1 MYFLGKLPFLLPICE
16 FFVPLPVFL
25 PRSALIQQIFIS
37 WVTDGPILSCS
48 RTDSADTGTFKHRN
62 LSHDNTRR
70 ATSSTSSVGRQK
82 QKWERC
88 WTESPVSST
97 EMFTCPAAAR
107 QRAGLHVCSRTAGK
121 MKQAGRRKRKRRVK
135 RMRSCWFTHRS
146 LGWQSE
152 VQPQPPQDT
161 NFLCSPRIMIAV
173 SGVRLYRYRGGSIG
187 FITSTH
193 SQL

>member
-1 MYFLGKLPFLLPICE
+1 MVL
-16 FFVPLPVFL
+16 FFPAVGQIQLILAPLNTETYHTITLEEQQAAHRVF
-25 PRSALIQQIFIS
+25 R
-37 WVTDGPILSCS
+37 D
-48 RTDSADTGTFKHRN
+48 RN
-62 LSHDNTRR
+62 RE
-70 ATSSTSSVGRQK
+70 QK
-82 QKWERC
+82 RERC

-121 MKQAGRRKRKRRVK
+121 MKQAGRWKRERRVK
-135 RMRSCWFTHRS
+135 RRRSCWFTHRS